1 MTTVQTKT
9 PINWGGANP
18 LIENRI
24 RVSIFE
30 LSRNENGITYA
41 IKDTAIAE
49 HSFIDEN
56 GNLQT
61 YETDYHTIRQVN
73 VTITA
78 EEHDTLYVN
87 AENYIDAYFQNL
99 TIFEKEKLRSKVA
112 LLIYIQNDK
121 LDNGKCIYNTE
132 PEQWGVF

>member
-1 MTTVQTKT
+1 MTAVQTTT

-18 LIENRI
+18 LIDNKI
-24 RVSIFE
+24 RVSISE

-41 IKDTAIAE
+41 IKDTPIVE
-49 HSFIDEN
+49 RSFIDES

-61 YETDYHTIRQVN
+61 YETDYHTIRQTT
-73 VTITA
+73 VTITSN
-78 EEHDTLYVN
+78 EHDTLYIN
-87 AENYIDAYFQNL
+87 AENYIDAHFPNL

-112 LLIYIQNDK
+112 LLLYIQNDK

-132 PEQWGVF
+132 PEQWELY